1 MCGEVRDAVA
11 SVVTRQTPARGSR
24 TARLALLALAAG
36 AATGCEAGTPAT
48 STSRD
53 SLGVTIVE
61 SVAPAWTPD
70 VAWRIEDE
78 PLLDLAETGSGD
90 MHNFFRVRDMLRAG
104 EHVVVADG
112 ISHEV
117 RVFDADGRFVRAFG
131 GSGEGPGE
139 FGFLWTIVLTN
150 SGTLLGVDYDG
161 SGSEFDVTSGLIA
174 TFQMPSGATPVRHTV
189 ASDIVWGRDLEITVR
204 DEGRRQGPRRSQA
217 TILRLSE
224 NRISVHRVASVPGD
238 EYAIVPEG
246 DLIPHMQLQTHIVPT
261 GDGRVLVGTAE
272 ALEYSILDGRTGEI
286 RHIARIL
293 GVSLAVSKEEVDRE
307 LRTRLGPNPRPRIRE
322 LLESLPE
329 PEERPAYQRMIVDAE
344 GNVWAGEFL
353 GLARRDEVQEWYVW
367 DSSGVWLG
375 TVETPARFELM
386 RVRADEVFG
395 VRRDINDVEH
405 PQVLRLVKEGG

>member
-1 MCGEVRDAVA
+1 MLAAVA
-11 SVVTRQTPARGSR
+11 
-24 TARLALLALAAG
+24 AAG
-36 AATGCEAGTPAT
+36 CGAGTPAT

-61 SVAPAWTPD
+61 SVAPAWTPEA
-70 VAWRIEDE
+70 AWRIEEE

-90 MHNFFRVRDMLRAG
+90 MHNFFRVRDMLRADG
-104 EHVVVADG
+104 HLIVADG
-112 ISHEV
+112 ISDEV

-139 FGFLWTIVLTN
+139 FRFLWTIVLTN
-150 SGTLLGVDYDG
+150 SGTLLGVDF
-161 SGSEFDVTSGLIA
+161 SGMGAEFDVTAGLVA
-174 TFQMPSGATPVRHTV
+174 TFRMPSGANPVRHNLP
-189 ASDIVWGRDLEITVR
+189 SDIVWGLDTDFTVR
-204 DEGRRQGPRRSQA
+204 DEGLRQGLQRSRA

-224 NRISVHRVASVPGD
+224 NRMSAETVAGVPGN
-238 EYAIVPEG
+238 EYAFVPEG
-246 DLIPHMQLQTHIVPT
+246 DLIPLMPRETHVLPA

-272 ALEYSILDGRTGEI
+272 ALEYSILDGRTGET

-293 GVSLAVSKEEVDRE
+293 GVSLAVSKEQVDRE

-322 LLESLPE
+322 LLESLSE

-367 DSSGVWLG
+367 DASGVWLG
-375 TVETPARFELM
+375 KVETPARFELM
-386 RVRADEVFG
+386 RMGADEVFG
-395 VRRDINDVEH
+395 VRRDMNDVEH
-405 PQVLRLVKEGG
+405 PQVLRLVKEDG